1 MADVEIEGE
10 YQFERRLFGSNP
22 EQLRLLAE
30 WLIEQEVVE
39 VVMESTAQYWQ
50 PVWGALERYWRPI
63 CQKREGADP
72 KSGTLHLAQAQSNR
86 GPRGR
91 KKDFPDAERLVK
103 RLVANELRQ
112 RPIIRST
119 RTLRIRQYN
128 SPDFST
134 DVSTSP
140 LRASPI
146 LPLTLS
152 NFHEVSRV
160 IGPIGQYRRTAS
172 LRAIATLAVFRRS
185 TALRPRKAA
194 LVPLTKRTESI
205 FIVNFGASAVLF
217 FPAAPFFLLM
227 HGSDITIP
235 KGTEVTTYINGAVPI
250 QLADFGVPTIPQPN
264 AAVQPAS
271 IRPTPNCDVRPQDCW
286 WPKQ

>member
-1 MADVEIEGE
+1 MS
-10 YQFERRLFGSNP
+10 FSWRERRTCHKLPLTRVPGYRRS
-22 EQLRLLAE
+22 
-30 WLIEQEVVE
+30 
-39 VVMESTAQYWQ
+39 
-50 PVWGALERYWRPI
+50 
-63 CQKREGADP
+63 
-72 KSGTLHLAQAQSNR
+72 HR
-86 GPRGR
+86 G
-91 KKDFPDAERLVK
+91 
-103 RLVANELRQ
+103 RQ

-128 SPDFST
+128 SLDFST

-217 FPAAPFFLLM
+217 FPAAPSFLLM
-227 HGSDITIP
+227 HGSDDRKIAGGRNNNCLI
-235 KGTEVTTYINGAVPI
+235 ILWQN
-250 QLADFGVPTIPQPN
+250 FH
-264 AAVQPAS
+264 
-271 IRPTPNCDVRPQDCW
+271 RPGCAGLYHWSN
-286 WPKQ
+286 